1 MVAFGIAII
10 ASELRFR
17 PVTQHFG
24 RKSYWGTRG
33 GIGKTITSSKHLVG
47 RIWWFGNVNSGK
59 RIGSYQNSSVT
70 LKIRKSVVRRSRQDD
85 PEAIR
90 LQLLELLQSFGLEL
104 SGDDLRSKVRALI
117 PSFHLIRDLG
127 SSLVPQQDADSAR
140 DRILFYFR
148 KYPLTIIEGDELM
161 VVSGIGEW
169 ARRVRELRVQY
180 GWSIVSG
187 LAAQEMNENEEFP
200 IEGINVTEMGPDD
213 YILVDPVQDREAAY
227 RWTVANQIRKKSLG
241 VREKILEF
249 LRSNIGKPV
258 TGEELRYVAKNRT
271 EWARRVRELRTEQ
284 GWPVVTKVSGRPD
297 LPIGTYLLEQ
307 DRQSPPHD
315 RLITDPV
322 RRSVLV
328 RDAYSCRQCGWN
340 HAKWNPA
347 DPRHLELHH
356 VEHHAHGGSNEM
368 ENLIT
373 VCTICHDQ
381 IHSRK

>member
-1 MVAFGIAII
+1 M
-10 ASELRFR
+10 
-17 PVTQHFG
+17 
-24 RKSYWGTRG
+24 
-33 GIGKTITSSKHLVG
+33 
-47 RIWWFGNVNSGK
+47 
-59 RIGSYQNSSVT
+59 
-70 LKIRKSVVRRSRQDD
+70 VRRSRHDD

-90 LQLLELLQSFGLEL
+90 LQLLELLYGFGHEL

-117 PSFHLIRDLG
+117 PSFHLLRDLG
-127 SSLVPQQDADSAR
+127 SSLIPQQDADSAR
-140 DRILFYFR
+140 DRILFYFK
-148 KYPLTIIEGDELM
+148 KYPLVVIEGDELM

-187 LAAQEMNENEEFP
+187 VAAKEMNENEEFP
-200 IEGINVTEMGPDD
+200 VEGINAAEMRPDD
-213 YILVDPVQDREAAY
+213 YMLVDAAQDREAAF
-227 RWTVANQIRKKSLG
+227 RWTVANEIRKKRLG
-241 VREKILEF
+241 VRDKILEF
-249 LRSNIGKPV
+249 LRSNVGKPV
-258 TGEELRYVAKNRT
+258 TGEELRYVAKDRT

-297 LPIGTYLLEQ
+297 LAIGTYLLEQ

-315 RLITDPV
+315 RFIPDPV

-328 RDAYSCRQCGWN
+328 RDAYSCRQCSWN
-340 HAKWNPA
+340 HEKWNPA

-356 VEHHAHGGSNEM
+356 VEHHVRGGSNEM

-373 VCTICHDQ
+373 ICNICHDQ